1 MKCHEP
7 ILTRWGGTGGIGYS
21 AYTDGLV
28 TDASINHKPLPLDVQ
43 TSLQASFQTEVCTET
58 YIKKKP

>member
-21 AYTDGLV
+21 AHTDGRV
-28 TDASINHKPLPLDVQ
+28 TDASTNHKPLPLDV
-43 TSLQASFQTEVCTET
+43 
-58 YIKKKP
+58 